1 MLEILNRLV
10 LVSDDIQVKIQQ
22 SASWIFL
29 DNLFSVVSPW
39 YIIEKTA
46 VVNVAQNV
54 FDDAI

>member
-10 LVSDDIQVKIQQ
+10 LVSDDIQVKMQQ
-22 SASWIFL
+22 SASWISL